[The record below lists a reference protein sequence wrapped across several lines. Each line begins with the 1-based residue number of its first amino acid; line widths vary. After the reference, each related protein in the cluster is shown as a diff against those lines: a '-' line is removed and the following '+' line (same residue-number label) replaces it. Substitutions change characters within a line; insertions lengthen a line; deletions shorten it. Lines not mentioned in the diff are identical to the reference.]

1 MGKFFGNKKKNTG
14 NSVGNVKTETIIDQN
29 GDISIVSKNF
39 TITTNQAKKEAT
51 NSRYNHIK
59 DLYAACSKEELKS
72 NQIDLGNLQKNL
84 KKIRTNYKLMLFIYI
99 LHSLE
104 NVCIL

>member
-39 TITTNQAKKEAT
+39 TITTNQAKKET
-51 NSRYNHIK
+51 SSTVSPSWT
-59 DLYAACSKEELKS
+59 CW
-72 NQIDLGNLQKNL
+72 G
-84 KKIRTNYKLMLFIYI
+84 
-99 LHSLE
+99 
-104 NVCIL
+104 